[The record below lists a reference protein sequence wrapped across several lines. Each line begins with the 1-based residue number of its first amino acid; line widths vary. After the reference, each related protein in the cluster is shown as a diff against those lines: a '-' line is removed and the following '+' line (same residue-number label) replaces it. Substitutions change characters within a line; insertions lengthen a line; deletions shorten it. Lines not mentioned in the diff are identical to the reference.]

1 MKKKGKRDNLMGNR
15 EREREVIGWKG
26 VNVASMC
33 IYREPDSRVL
43 IVESVMKKNQDQ
55 MSLYYQTTLFFE
67 FRAIKGG
74 LVG

>member
-1 MKKKGKRDNLMGNR
+1 M
-15 EREREVIGWKG
+15 
-26 VNVASMC
+26 ASMC

-74 LVG
+74 LVGFTWHYMLLIGKENAR